1 MILSTTKELRL
12 HIPSNAIDEISSLQG
27 ILDNSEKDFL
37 RDKLGDS
44 LYNRLCEYYQTISP
58 DDFFMAVSN
67 GEHNQQPWMQLLLMA
82 QRMVTYDAMSRFA
95 YTQALSINGAGINMA
110 SSDDYG
116 TASKDLLDKSVQG
129 YKREA
134 MVSLN
139 QMLVMLEGW
148 ARKMETPAPIADAGT
163 TEPLPKEPEDEQHK
177 AIEEISVLWQESQY
191 YYLHHDL
198 LIATC
203 ADLQQYLDIY
213 ESREKFIRLLPDLHF
228 IQDEYISEAIGEDTV
243 QRLLHTTDPNDK
255 PLLRKVRRLMVAH
268 LEERTTILTIDKARR
283 AAAHNEA
290 IALRTSVLRLME
302 MRKAVDAVNNTPTD
316 KPSTNTTDS
325 TSKGYENNQ
334 PDSKIFVSPLLY
346 YTDYTDYYVIKKQ
359 QTTLMTLIV
368 RDIRA
373 IRC

>member
-1 MILSTTKELRL
+1 MILSTIKELRL

-44 LYNRLCEYYQTISP
+44 LYHRLCEYYQTVSP
-58 DDFFMAVSN
+58 DDFYMAVSN
-67 GEHNQQPWMQLLLMA
+67 GEHTQQPWMQLLLMA

-95 YTQALSINGAGINMA
+95 YTQALSINGTGINVA

-116 TASKDLLDKSVQG
+116 TASKDLLDKGVQG

-148 ARKMETPAPIADAGT
+148 ARKMATPAAIAEADSTDPPT
-163 TEPLPKEPEDEQHK
+163 TEPKDEQHK
-177 AIEEISVLWQESQY
+177 AIEEISLLWQESQY
-191 YYLHHDL
+191 YYAHHDL

-213 ESREKFIRLLPDLHF
+213 ENREKFIRLLPDLHF

-243 QRLLHTTDPNDK
+243 QRLLHTDNPNDK

-283 AAAHNEA
+283 VAAHNEA
-290 IALRTSVLRLME
+290 IALRSSVLRLME
-302 MRKAVDAVNNTPTD
+302 MRKAADAANTTPD
-316 KPSTNTTDS
+316 NPSTNTTDS

-346 YTDYTDYYVIKKQ
+346 
-359 QTTLMTLIV
+359 
-368 RDIRA
+368 
-373 IRC
+373 

>member
-58 DDFFMAVSN
+58 DDFYMAVSN
-67 GEHNQQPWMQLLLMA
+67 GEHSKQPWMQLLLMA

-139 QMLVMLEGW
+139 QLLVMLENW
-148 ARKMETPAPIADAGT
+148 ARGSENDETV
-163 TEPLPKEPEDEQHK
+163 KEITQ
-177 AIEEISVLWQESQY
+177 LWKESPY
-191 YYLHHDL
+191 YFLHHDL
-198 LIATC
+198 LIPTAVM
-203 ADLQQYLDIY
+203 LQDFLDIY
-213 ESREKFIRLLPDLHF
+213 ESREKFIRLLPDLHY
-228 IQDEYISEAIGEDTV
+228 IQDEYIADAIGEDTIKH
-243 QRLLHTTDPNDK
+243 LLTSTDASDEL
-255 PLLRKVRRLMVAH
+255 LLRKVRRLMVAH
-268 LEERTTILTIDKARR
+268 LEERTTILTIDKNRR
-283 AAAHNEA
+283 QRAHDES
-290 IALRTSVLRLME
+290 ISLRSSIMRIME
-302 MRKAVDAVNNTPTD
+302 KRKADNPPTTNDTPS
-316 KPSTNTTDS
+316 STNTNEEQ
-325 TSKGYENNQ
+325 GYQNNQ
-334 PDSKIFVSPLLY
+334 PSSKMFVSPLLY
-346 YTDYTDYYVIKKQ
+346 
-359 QTTLMTLIV
+359 
-368 RDIRA
+368 
-373 IRC
+373 

>member
-67 GEHNQQPWMQLLLMA
+67 GEHSKQPWMQLLLMA

-148 ARKMETPAPIADAGT
+148 ARKMETPVPIADADT
-163 TEPLPKEPEDEQHK
+163 TEPLPTETEGEPSPTEPEDEQHK

-290 IALRTSVLRLME
+290 ISLRSSVLRLME
-302 MRKAVDAVNNTPTD
+302 MRKAVDATNNTPTD

-346 YTDYTDYYVIKKQ
+346 
-359 QTTLMTLIV
+359 
-368 RDIRA
+368 
-373 IRC
+373 

>member
-67 GEHNQQPWMQLLLMA
+67 GEHSQQPWMQLLLMA

-163 TEPLPKEPEDEQHK
+163 TEPSTTEPEDEQHK
-177 AIEEISVLWQESQY
+177 AIEEIIVLWQESQY

-290 IALRTSVLRLME
+290 ISLRTSVLRLME

-325 TSKGYENNQ
+325 TGKGYENNQ

-346 YTDYTDYYVIKKQ
+346 
-359 QTTLMTLIV
+359 
-368 RDIRA
+368 
-373 IRC
+373 

>member
-67 GEHNQQPWMQLLLMA
+67 GEHSQQPWMQLLLMA

-163 TEPLPKEPEDEQHK
+163 TEPLPTEPEGEPSPTEPEDEQHK
-177 AIEEISVLWQESQY
+177 AIEEISILWQESQY

-228 IQDEYISEAIGEDTV
+228 I
-243 QRLLHTTDPNDK
+243 
-255 PLLRKVRRLMVAH
+255 
-268 LEERTTILTIDKARR
+268 
-283 AAAHNEA
+283 
-290 IALRTSVLRLME
+290 
-302 MRKAVDAVNNTPTD
+302 
-316 KPSTNTTDS
+316 
-325 TSKGYENNQ
+325 
-334 PDSKIFVSPLLY
+334 
-346 YTDYTDYYVIKKQ
+346 
-359 QTTLMTLIV
+359 
-368 RDIRA
+368 
-373 IRC
+373 

>member
-44 LYNRLCEYYQTISP
+44 LYTRLCEYYQTISP

-67 GEHNQQPWMQLLLMA
+67 GEHSKQPWMQLLLMA

-163 TEPLPKEPEDEQHK
+163 TEPLPTEPEGEPSPTEPKDEQHK

-203 ADLQQYLDIY
+203 ADLQHYLDIY

-228 IQDEYISEAIGEDTV
+228 IQDEYISEAIGEDMV
-243 QRLLHTTDPNDK
+243 QHLLHTTDPNDK

-302 MRKAVDAVNNTPTD
+302 MRKAVDAVNNTSTD

-325 TSKGYENNQ
+325 TGKGYENNQ

-346 YTDYTDYYVIKKQ
+346 
-359 QTTLMTLIV
+359 
-368 RDIRA
+368 
-373 IRC
+373 

>member
-67 GEHNQQPWMQLLLMA
+67 GEHSQQPWMQLLLMA

-148 ARKMETPAPIADAGT
+148 ARKMEIPVPIADAGT
-163 TEPLPKEPEDEQHK
+163 TEPLPTEPEGETSPTEPEDEQHK
-177 AIEEISVLWQESQY
+177 AIEEISILWQESQY

-243 QRLLHTTDPNDK
+243 QHLLHTTDPNDK

-302 MRKAVDAVNNTPTD
+302 MRKAVDAANNTPTD

-325 TSKGYENNQ
+325 TGKGYENNQ

-346 YTDYTDYYVIKKQ
+346 
-359 QTTLMTLIV
+359 
-368 RDIRA
+368 
-373 IRC
+373 

>member
-27 ILDNSEKDFL
+27 TLDNSEKDFL

-44 LYNRLCEYYQTISP
+44 LYDQLCKYYQSISP
-58 DDFFMAVSN
+58 DEFYLSVTN
-67 GEHNQQPWMQLLLMA
+67 GEHTHQPWQQLLLMA
-82 QRMVTYDAMSRFA
+82 QRMVVYDAMSRFA
-95 YTQALSINGAGINMA
+95 YTQALSINGTGINVA
-110 SSDDYG
+110 SSEDYG
-116 TASKDLLDKSVQG
+116 AASKDLLDKGVQG

-148 ARKMETPAPIADAGT
+148 ARKMATPAAIAGADSTEPPT
-163 TEPLPKEPEDEQHK
+163 TEPKDEEHK
-177 AIEEISVLWQESQY
+177 TIEEISLLWQESQY

-243 QRLLHTTDPNDK
+243 QRLLHTDDPADK

-302 MRKAVDAVNNTPTD
+302 MRKAVDAANNIPD
-316 KPSTNTTDS
+316 KSSTNTTDS

-346 YTDYTDYYVIKKQ
+346 
-359 QTTLMTLIV
+359 
-368 RDIRA
+368 
-373 IRC
+373 

>member
-44 LYNRLCEYYQTISP
+44 LYNRLCEYYQTVSP
-58 DDFFMAVSN
+58 DDFYMAVCN
-67 GEHNQQPWMQLLLMA
+67 GENTQHPWMQLLLMA
-82 QRMVTYDAMSRFA
+82 QRMVTYDAMSRFV
-95 YTQALSINGAGINMA
+95 YTQALSINGTGINVA

-116 TASKDLLDKSVQG
+116 TASKDLLDKGVQG

-148 ARKMETPAPIADAGT
+148 AKKMATPAPIADADSIEQP
-163 TEPLPKEPEDEQHK
+163 TEPKDEEHK
-177 AIEEISVLWQESQY
+177 AIEEISLLWQESQY

-203 ADLQQYLDIY
+203 ADLQHYIDIY

-243 QRLLHTTDPNDK
+243 QRLLHTNDPADQ

-290 IALRTSVLRLME
+290 ISLRSSVLRLME
-302 MRKAVDAVNNTPTD
+302 MRKAVDAANNIPD

-346 YTDYTDYYVIKKQ
+346 
-359 QTTLMTLIV
+359 
-368 RDIRA
+368 
-373 IRC
+373 

>member
-1 MILSTTKELRL
+1 MIISTIKELRL
-12 HIPSNAIDEISSLQG
+12 HIPSNAIDEINSLQG

-44 LYNRLCEYYQTISP
+44 LYHRLCEYYQTVSP
-58 DDFFMAVSN
+58 DDFYMAVSN
-67 GEHNQQPWMQLLLMA
+67 GEHAQQPWMQLLLMA

-95 YTQALSINGAGINMA
+95 YTQALSINGTGINVA

-116 TASKDLLDKSVQG
+116 TASKDLLDKGVQG

-148 ARKMETPAPIADAGT
+148 ARKMATPAAIAEADSTDPPT
-163 TEPLPKEPEDEQHK
+163 TEPKDEQHK
-177 AIEEISVLWQESQY
+177 AIEEISLLWQESQY
-191 YYLHHDL
+191 YYAHHDL
-198 LIATC
+198 LISTC

-213 ESREKFIRLLPDLHF
+213 ENREKFIRLLPDLHF

-243 QRLLHTTDPNDK
+243 QRLLHTDNPNDK

-290 IALRTSVLRLME
+290 IALRSSVLRLME
-302 MRKAVDAVNNTPTD
+302 MRKAADAANTTSD
-316 KPSTNTTDS
+316 NPSTNTTDS

-346 YTDYTDYYVIKKQ
+346 
-359 QTTLMTLIV
+359 
-368 RDIRA
+368 
-373 IRC
+373 

>member
-44 LYNRLCEYYQTISP
+44 LYNRLCEYYQTVSP
-58 DDFFMAVSN
+58 DDFYMAVCN
-67 GEHNQQPWMQLLLMA
+67 GENTQHPWMQLLLMA

-95 YTQALSINGAGINMA
+95 YTQALSINGTGINVA

-116 TASKDLLDKSVQG
+116 TASKDLLDKGVQG

-148 ARKMETPAPIADAGT
+148 AKKMATPAPIADADILEQP
-163 TEPLPKEPEDEQHK
+163 TEPKDEEHK
-177 AIEEISVLWQESQY
+177 AIEEISLLWQESQY

-203 ADLQQYLDIY
+203 ADLQHYIDIY

-243 QRLLHTTDPNDK
+243 QRLLHTDDPADK
-255 PLLRKVRRLMVAH
+255 SLLRKVRRLMVAH

-302 MRKAVDAVNNTPTD
+302 MRKAVDAANNTPD

-325 TSKGYENNQ
+325 TIKGYENNQ

-346 YTDYTDYYVIKKQ
+346 
-359 QTTLMTLIV
+359 
-368 RDIRA
+368 
-373 IRC
+373 

>member
-1 MILSTTKELRL
+1 MILSTIKELRL

-44 LYNRLCEYYQTISP
+44 LYHRLCEYYQTVSP
-58 DDFFMAVSN
+58 DDFYMAVSN
-67 GEHNQQPWMQLLLMA
+67 GEHTQQPWMQLLLMA

-95 YTQALSINGAGINMA
+95 YTQALSINGTGINMA

-116 TASKDLLDKSVQG
+116 TASKDLLDKGVQG

-148 ARKMETPAPIADAGT
+148 ARKMATPAAIAEADSTDQPT
-163 TEPLPKEPEDEQHK
+163 TEPKDEQHK
-177 AIEEISVLWQESQY
+177 AIEEISLLWQESQY
-191 YYLHHDL
+191 YYAHHDL

-243 QRLLHTTDPNDK
+243 QRLLHTYNPNDK

-290 IALRTSVLRLME
+290 IALRSSVLRLME
-302 MRKAVDAVNNTPTD
+302 MRKAADAANTTPD
-316 KPSTNTTDS
+316 NPSTNTTDS

-346 YTDYTDYYVIKKQ
+346 
-359 QTTLMTLIV
+359 
-368 RDIRA
+368 
-373 IRC
+373 

>member
-67 GEHNQQPWMQLLLMA
+67 GEHSKQPWMQLLLMA

-148 ARKMETPAPIADAGT
+148 ARKMETPAPIADADT
-163 TEPLPKEPEDEQHK
+163 TEPSPTEPEGEPSPTEPEDEQHK

-228 IQDEYISEAIGEDTV
+228 IQDEYISDAIGEDTV
-243 QRLLHTTDPNDK
+243 QHLLHTEDPNDK

-290 IALRTSVLRLME
+290 ISLRASVLRLME

-325 TSKGYENNQ
+325 TGKGYENNQ

-346 YTDYTDYYVIKKQ
+346 
-359 QTTLMTLIV
+359 
-368 RDIRA
+368 
-373 IRC
+373 

>member
-44 LYNRLCEYYQTISP
+44 LYNRLCEYYQTVSP
-58 DDFFMAVSN
+58 DDFYMAVCN
-67 GEHNQQPWMQLLLMA
+67 GENTQHPWMQLLLMA
-82 QRMVTYDAMSRFA
+82 QRMVAYDAMSRFV
-95 YTQALSINGAGINMA
+95 YTQALSINGTGINVA

-116 TASKDLLDKSVQG
+116 TASKDLLDKGVQG

-148 ARKMETPAPIADAGT
+148 AKKMATPAPIADANSTEPPT
-163 TEPLPKEPEDEQHK
+163 TEPKDEEHK
-177 AIEEISVLWQESQY
+177 AIEEISLLWQESQY

-203 ADLQQYLDIY
+203 ADLQHYLDIY

-243 QRLLHTTDPNDK
+243 QRLLHTDDPADK

-302 MRKAVDAVNNTPTD
+302 MRKAADVANTTPD

-346 YTDYTDYYVIKKQ
+346 
-359 QTTLMTLIV
+359 
-368 RDIRA
+368 
-373 IRC
+373 

>member
-12 HIPSNAIDEISSLQG
+12 HIPSNAIDDISSLQG
-27 ILDNSEKDFL
+27 ILDNSEKDCL

-44 LYNRLCEYYQTISP
+44 LYNRLCEYYQTVSP
-58 DDFFMAVSN
+58 DEFYMAVTN
-67 GEHNQQPWMQLLLMA
+67 GEHTHQPWMQLLLMA

-95 YTQALSINGAGINMA
+95 YTQALSINGTGINVA
-110 SSDDYG
+110 SSEDYG
-116 TASKDLLDKSVQG
+116 AASKDLLDKGVQG

-139 QMLVMLEGW
+139 QMLVMLESW
-148 ARKMETPAPIADAGT
+148 ARKMTTPAPIADADSTEPPT
-163 TEPLPKEPEDEQHK
+163 TEPKDEQHK
-177 AIEEISVLWQESQY
+177 AIEEISLLWQESQY

-228 IQDEYISEAIGEDTV
+228 IQDEYISEAIGEPMV
-243 QRLLHTTDPNDK
+243 QYLLHTTDPADK

-283 AAAHNEA
+283 SAAHNEA
-290 IALRTSVLRLME
+290 ISLRASVLRLVE
-302 MRKAVDAVNNTPTD
+302 MRKAVEKANTENQNTNYENQN
-316 KPSTNTTDS
+316 PSTKTNDD
-325 TSKGYENNQ
+325 KGYENNQ
-334 PDSKIFVSPLLY
+334 PGSKFFVSPLLY
-346 YTDYTDYYVIKKQ
+346 
-359 QTTLMTLIV
+359 
-368 RDIRA
+368 
-373 IRC
+373 

>member
-27 ILDNSEKDFL
+27 TLDNSEKDFL

-44 LYNRLCEYYQTISP
+44 LYDQLCEYYQSISP
-58 DDFFMAVSN
+58 DEFYLSVTN
-67 GEHNQQPWMQLLLMA
+67 GEHTHLPWQQLLLMA
-82 QRMVTYDAMSRFA
+82 QRMVVYDAMSRFA
-95 YTQALSINGAGINMA
+95 YTQALSINGTGINVA
-110 SSDDYG
+110 SSEDYG
-116 TASKDLLDKSVQG
+116 AASKDLLDKGVQG

-148 ARKMETPAPIADAGT
+148 AKDCVKKQASDVHKTAESVPNTDNSV
-163 TEPLPKEPEDEQHK
+163 PKTDENVQTGE
-177 AIEEISVLWQESQY
+177 IEEIVKLWQESQY
-191 YYLHHDL
+191 YYAHHDL

-243 QRLLHTTDPNDK
+243 QRLLHTDDPNAK

-290 IALRTSVLRLME
+290 ISLRSSVLRLME
-302 MRKAVDAVNNTPTD
+302 MRKAASAANNTPD

-346 YTDYTDYYVIKKQ
+346 
-359 QTTLMTLIV
+359 
-368 RDIRA
+368 
-373 IRC
+373 

>member
-44 LYNRLCEYYQTISP
+44 LYNRLCEYYQTVSP
-58 DDFFMAVSN
+58 DDFYMAVCN
-67 GEHNQQPWMQLLLMA
+67 GENTQHPWMQLLLMA
-82 QRMVTYDAMSRFA
+82 QRMVTYDAMSRFV
-95 YTQALSINGAGINMA
+95 YTQALSINGTGINVA

-116 TASKDLLDKSVQG
+116 TASKDLLDKGVQG

-148 ARKMETPAPIADAGT
+148 AKKMATPAPIADADT
-163 TEPLPKEPEDEQHK
+163 IEQPTEPKDEEHK
-177 AIEEISVLWQESQY
+177 AIEEISLLWQESQY

-203 ADLQQYLDIY
+203 ADLQHYLDIY

-243 QRLLHTTDPNDK
+243 QRLLHTNDPADQ

-290 IALRTSVLRLME
+290 ISLRSSVLRLME
-302 MRKAVDAVNNTPTD
+302 MRKAAAAANNTPD

-346 YTDYTDYYVIKKQ
+346 
-359 QTTLMTLIV
+359 
-368 RDIRA
+368 
-373 IRC
+373 

>member
-1 MILSTTKELRL
+1 MIISTIKELRL
-12 HIPSNAIDEISSLQG
+12 HIPSNAIDEINSLQG

-44 LYNRLCEYYQTISP
+44 LYHRLCEYYQTVSP
-58 DDFFMAVSN
+58 DDFYMAVSN
-67 GEHNQQPWMQLLLMA
+67 GEHTHQPWMQLLVLA

-95 YTQALSINGAGINMA
+95 YTQSLSINGTGINVA

-116 TASKDLLDKSVQG
+116 TASKDLLDKGVQG

-148 ARKMETPAPIADAGT
+148 ARKMATPAAIAEADSTDQPT
-163 TEPLPKEPEDEQHK
+163 TEPKDEQHK
-177 AIEEISVLWQESQY
+177 AIEEISLLWQESQY
-191 YYLHHDL
+191 YYAHHDL

-213 ESREKFIRLLPDLHF
+213 ENREKFIRLLPDLHF

-243 QRLLHTTDPNDK
+243 QRLLHTDNPNDK

-283 AAAHNEA
+283 VAAHNEA
-290 IALRTSVLRLME
+290 IALRSSVLRLME
-302 MRKAVDAVNNTPTD
+302 MRKAADAANTTPD
-316 KPSTNTTDS
+316 NLSTNTTDS

-346 YTDYTDYYVIKKQ
+346 
-359 QTTLMTLIV
+359 
-368 RDIRA
+368 
-373 IRC
+373 

>member
-44 LYNRLCEYYQTISP
+44 LYNRLCEYYQTVSP
-58 DDFFMAVSN
+58 DDFYMAVCN
-67 GEHNQQPWMQLLLMA
+67 GENTQHPWMQLLLMA
-82 QRMVTYDAMSRFA
+82 QRMVTYDAMSRFV
-95 YTQALSINGAGINMA
+95 YTQALSINGTGINVA

-116 TASKDLLDKSVQG
+116 TASKDLLDKGVQG

-148 ARKMETPAPIADAGT
+148 AKKCVKKQTSDVQKTAESIPNTDNSVPNTDESVQT
-163 TEPLPKEPEDEQHK
+163 TEIKE
-177 AIEEISVLWQESQY
+177 ITNLWKESQY

-203 ADLQQYLDIY
+203 ADLQHYLDIY

-243 QRLLHTTDPNDK
+243 QRLLHTDAPADK

-290 IALRTSVLRLME
+290 ISLRSSVLRLME
-302 MRKAVDAVNNTPTD
+302 MRKAAAAANNTPD

-334 PDSKIFVSPLLY
+334 PNSKIFVSPLLY
-346 YTDYTDYYVIKKQ
+346 
-359 QTTLMTLIV
+359 
-368 RDIRA
+368 
-373 IRC
+373 

>member
-148 ARKMETPAPIADAGT
+148 ARKMETPAPIADADT
-163 TEPLPKEPEDEQHK
+163 TEPLPTEPEEEPSPTEPEDEQHK

-198 LIATC
+198 LISTC
-203 ADLQQYLDIY
+203 AYLQNYLDIY

-243 QRLLHTTDPNDK
+243 QRLRHTTDPYDK
-255 PLLRKVRRLMVAH
+255 PFLRKVRRLMVAH

-302 MRKAVDAVNNTPTD
+302 MRKAVDDANSNNTPS
-316 KPSTNTTDS
+316 STNTNEDQ
-325 TSKGYENNQ
+325 GYQNNQ
-334 PDSKIFVSPLLY
+334 PGSKMFVSPLLY
-346 YTDYTDYYVIKKQ
+346 
-359 QTTLMTLIV
+359 
-368 RDIRA
+368 
-373 IRC
+373 

>member
-1 MILSTTKELRL
+1 MILSTINELRL
-12 HIPSNAIDEISSLQG
+12 HIPSNAIDEISYLQG

-44 LYNRLCEYYQTISP
+44 LYNRLCEYYQTVSP
-58 DDFFMAVSN
+58 DDFYMAVSN
-67 GEHNQQPWMQLLLMA
+67 GEHTQQPWMQLLLMA

-95 YTQALSINGAGINMA
+95 YTQALSINGTGINVA

-116 TASKDLLDKSVQG
+116 TASKDLLDKGVQG

-148 ARKMETPAPIADAGT
+148 AKDCVKKTAKSVPNTDNSV
-163 TEPLPKEPEDEQHK
+163 PKTDESVQTSE
-177 AIEEISVLWQESQY
+177 IEEITNLWKESTY

-243 QRLLHTTDPNDK
+243 QRLLHTDDPNDK

-302 MRKAVDAVNNTPTD
+302 MRKAADAANNPPD
-316 KPSTNTTDS
+316 KPSTNATDS

-346 YTDYTDYYVIKKQ
+346 
-359 QTTLMTLIV
+359 
-368 RDIRA
+368 
-373 IRC
+373 

>member
-44 LYNRLCEYYQTISP
+44 LYNRLCEYYQTVSP
-58 DDFFMAVSN
+58 DDFYMAVCN
-67 GEHNQQPWMQLLLMA
+67 GENTQHPWMQLLLMA
-82 QRMVTYDAMSRFA
+82 QRMVTYDAMSRFV
-95 YTQALSINGAGINMA
+95 YTQALSINGTGINVA

-116 TASKDLLDKSVQG
+116 TASKDLLDKGVQG

-148 ARKMETPAPIADAGT
+148 AKKMATPAPIADADSTEPPT
-163 TEPLPKEPEDEQHK
+163 TEPKDEEHK
-177 AIEEISVLWQESQY
+177 AIEEISLLWQESQY

-203 ADLQQYLDIY
+203 ADLQHYLDIY

-243 QRLLHTTDPNDK
+243 QRLLHTNDPADQ

-290 IALRTSVLRLME
+290 ISLRSSVLRLME
-302 MRKAVDAVNNTPTD
+302 MRKAADAANNTPD

-346 YTDYTDYYVIKKQ
+346 
-359 QTTLMTLIV
+359 
-368 RDIRA
+368 
-373 IRC
+373 

>member
-148 ARKMETPAPIADAGT
+148 ARKMETPVPIADAGT
-163 TEPLPKEPEDEQHK
+163 TEPSPTEPEGEPSPTEPEDEQHK

-243 QRLLHTTDPNDK
+243 QHLLHTTDPNDK

-290 IALRTSVLRLME
+290 ISLRTSVLRLME

-325 TSKGYENNQ
+325 TGKGYENNQ

-346 YTDYTDYYVIKKQ
+346 
-359 QTTLMTLIV
+359 
-368 RDIRA
+368 
-373 IRC
+373 

>member
-12 HIPSNAIDEISSLQG
+12 HTPSNAIDDICSLQG

-44 LYNRLCEYYQTISP
+44 LYNRLCEYYQTVSP
-58 DDFFMAVSN
+58 DEFYMAVTN
-67 GEHNQQPWMQLLLMA
+67 GEHTHQPWMQLLLMA

-95 YTQALSINGAGINMA
+95 YTQALSINGTGINVA

-116 TASKDLLDKSVQG
+116 TASKDLLDKGVQG

-148 ARKMETPAPIADAGT
+148 ARKMATPAAIADADSTEPPT
-163 TEPLPKEPEDEQHK
+163 TEPKDEQRK
-177 AIEEISVLWQESQY
+177 AIEEISLLWQESQY
-191 YYLHHDL
+191 YYAHHDL

-243 QRLLHTTDPNDK
+243 QRLLHTDDPADK

-268 LEERTTILTIDKARR
+268 LEERTTILTIDKTRR

-302 MRKAVDAVNNTPTD
+302 MRKAVDAANATPTD
-316 KPSTNTTDS
+316 NPSTNTTDS

-346 YTDYTDYYVIKKQ
+346 
-359 QTTLMTLIV
+359 
-368 RDIRA
+368 
-373 IRC
+373 

>member
-148 ARKMETPAPIADAGT
+148 ARKMETPAPIDNADT
-163 TEPLPKEPEDEQHK
+163 TEPLPTEPEGETSPTEPEDEQHK

-243 QRLLHTTDPNDK
+243 QHLLHTTDPNDR

-268 LEERTTILTIDKARR
+268 LEERTTILTIEKARR

-325 TSKGYENNQ
+325 TGKGYENNQ

-346 YTDYTDYYVIKKQ
+346 
-359 QTTLMTLIV
+359 
-368 RDIRA
+368 
-373 IRC
+373 

>member
-148 ARKMETPAPIADAGT
+148 ARKMETPEPIADAGT
-163 TEPLPKEPEDEQHK
+163 TEPLPTEPEGEPSPTEPEDEQHK
-177 AIEEISVLWQESQY
+177 AIEEISILWQESQY

-243 QRLLHTTDPNDK
+243 QHLLHTTDPNDK

-325 TSKGYENNQ
+325 TGKGYENNQ

-346 YTDYTDYYVIKKQ
+346 
-359 QTTLMTLIV
+359 
-368 RDIRA
+368 
-373 IRC
+373 

>member
-27 ILDNSEKDFL
+27 TLDNSEKDFL

-44 LYNRLCEYYQTISP
+44 LYDQLCEYYQSISP
-58 DDFFMAVSN
+58 DEFYLSVTN
-67 GEHNQQPWMQLLLMA
+67 GEHTHQPWQQLLLIA
-82 QRMVTYDAMSRFA
+82 QRMVVYDAMSRFA
-95 YTQALSINGAGINMA
+95 YTQALSINGTGINVA
-110 SSDDYG
+110 SSEDYG
-116 TASKDLLDKSVQG
+116 AASKDLLDKGVQG

-139 QMLVMLEGW
+139 QMLMMLEGW
-148 ARKMETPAPIADAGT
+148 ARKMATPAPIADADS
-163 TEPLPKEPEDEQHK
+163 TEPPTTAPPDEQHK
-177 AIEEISVLWQESQY
+177 AIEEISLLWQESQY

-203 ADLQQYLDIY
+203 ADLQHYLDIY

-243 QRLLHTTDPNDK
+243 QRLLHTDDPADK

-302 MRKAVDAVNNTPTD
+302 MRKAVDAANNTPD
-316 KPSTNTTDS
+316 NPSTNTTDS

-346 YTDYTDYYVIKKQ
+346 
-359 QTTLMTLIV
+359 
-368 RDIRA
+368 
-373 IRC
+373 

>member
-12 HIPSNAIDEISSLQG
+12 HIPSNAIDDISSLQG

-44 LYNRLCEYYQTISP
+44 LYNRLCEYYQTVSP
-58 DDFFMAVSN
+58 DEFYMAVTN
-67 GEHNQQPWMQLLLMA
+67 GEHTHQPWMQLLLMA

-95 YTQALSINGAGINMA
+95 YTQALSINGTGINVA

-116 TASKDLLDKSVQG
+116 TASKDLLDKGVQG

-148 ARKMETPAPIADAGT
+148 AKKMATPSPIADADPLEQP
-163 TEPLPKEPEDEQHK
+163 TEPKDEQHK
-177 AIEEISVLWQESQY
+177 VIEEISLLWQESQY
-191 YYLHHDL
+191 YYAHHDL

-203 ADLQQYLDIY
+203 ADLQHYLDIY

-243 QRLLHTTDPNDK
+243 QRLLHTDDPNDK

-268 LEERTTILTIDKARR
+268 LEERTTILTIDKTRR

-290 IALRTSVLRLME
+290 ISLRSSVLRLME
-302 MRKAVDAVNNTPTD
+302 MRKAVDAANNTPD

-334 PDSKIFVSPLLY
+334 PDSMIFVSPLLY
-346 YTDYTDYYVIKKQ
+346 
-359 QTTLMTLIV
+359 
-368 RDIRA
+368 
-373 IRC
+373 

>member
-44 LYNRLCEYYQTISP
+44 LYNRLCEYYQTVSP
-58 DDFFMAVSN
+58 DDFYMAVCN
-67 GEHNQQPWMQLLLMA
+67 GENTQHPWMQLLLMA
-82 QRMVTYDAMSRFA
+82 QRMVTYDAMSRFV
-95 YTQALSINGAGINMA
+95 YTQALSINGTGINVA

-116 TASKDLLDKSVQG
+116 TASKDLLDKGVQG

-148 ARKMETPAPIADAGT
+148 AKKMATPAPITDADT
-163 TEPLPKEPEDEQHK
+163 IEQPTEPKDEEHK
-177 AIEEISVLWQESQY
+177 AIEEISLLWQESQY

-203 ADLQQYLDIY
+203 ADLQHYIDIY

-243 QRLLHTTDPNDK
+243 QRLLHTDEPADK

-290 IALRTSVLRLME
+290 IALRTAVLRLME
-302 MRKAVDAVNNTPTD
+302 MRKAADVANTTPD

-346 YTDYTDYYVIKKQ
+346 
-359 QTTLMTLIV
+359 
-368 RDIRA
+368 
-373 IRC
+373 

>member
-1 MILSTTKELRL
+1 MIISTIKELRL

-44 LYNRLCEYYQTISP
+44 LYNRLCEYYQTVSP
-58 DDFFMAVSN
+58 DDFYMAVSN
-67 GEHNQQPWMQLLLMA
+67 GEHAQQPWMQLLLMA

-95 YTQALSINGAGINMA
+95 YTQALSINGTGINVA

-116 TASKDLLDKSVQG
+116 TASQDLLDKGVQG

-148 ARKMETPAPIADAGT
+148 ARKMATPAAIAEADS
-163 TEPLPKEPEDEQHK
+163 TESKDEQHK
-177 AIEEISVLWQESQY
+177 AIEEISLLWQESQY
-191 YYLHHDL
+191 YYAHHDL

-213 ESREKFIRLLPDLHF
+213 ENREKFIRLLPDLHF

-243 QRLLHTTDPNDK
+243 QRLLHTDNPNDK
-255 PLLRKVRRLMVAH
+255 PLLRKVRHLMVAH

-290 IALRTSVLRLME
+290 IALRSSVLRLME
-302 MRKAVDAVNNTPTD
+302 MRKAADAANTTPD
-316 KPSTNTTDS
+316 NPSTNTTDS

-346 YTDYTDYYVIKKQ
+346 
-359 QTTLMTLIV
+359 
-368 RDIRA
+368 
-373 IRC
+373 

>member
-1 MILSTTKELRL
+1 MILSTTQELRL

-44 LYNRLCEYYQTISP
+44 LYRKLCEYYQTVSP
-58 DDFFMAVSN
+58 DDFYLAVTN
-67 GEHNQQPWMQLLLMA
+67 GEHTHQPWMQLLVLA

-95 YTQALSINGAGINMA
+95 YTQALSINGTGINVA
-110 SSDDYG
+110 SSEDYG
-116 TASKDLLDKSVQG
+116 AASKDLLDKGVQG

-148 ARKMETPAPIADAGT
+148 AREMTTPVAIATDVDTTEQPT
-163 TEPLPKEPEDEQHK
+163 TEPVDEEHK
-177 AIEEISVLWQESQY
+177 AFEEISLLWQESQY

-228 IQDEYISEAIGEDTV
+228 IQDEYISEAIGEPMV
-243 QRLLHTTDPNDK
+243 QHLLTTTDPADK
-255 PLLRKVRRLMVAH
+255 PLLRKVRRLMVVH

-283 AAAHNEA
+283 SAAHNEA
-290 IALRTSVLRLME
+290 ISLRASVLRLME
-302 MRKAVDAVNNTPTD
+302 MRKAVEKANTENQNTNSD
-316 KPSTNTTDS
+316 NQNPSTNTNDD
-325 TSKGYENNQ
+325 KGYENNQ
-334 PDSKIFVSPLLY
+334 PGSKFFVSPLLY
-346 YTDYTDYYVIKKQ
+346 
-359 QTTLMTLIV
+359 
-368 RDIRA
+368 
-373 IRC
+373 

>member
-1 MILSTTKELRL
+1 MIISTTKELRL
-12 HIPSNAIDEISSLQG
+12 HIPSNAIDEIGSLQG

-44 LYNRLCEYYQTISP
+44 LYRKLCEYYQSVSP
-58 DDFFMAVSN
+58 DDFYMAVTN
-67 GEHNQQPWMQLLLMA
+67 GEHTHQPWMQLLVLA

-95 YTQALSINGAGINMA
+95 YTQALSINGTGINVA
-110 SSDDYG
+110 SSEDYSA
-116 TASKDLLDKSVQG
+116 ASKDLLDKGVQG

-148 ARKMETPAPIADAGT
+148 AKDCVKKQASDVQKKAESV
-163 TEPLPKEPEDEQHK
+163 PKTDESVQTGE
-177 AIEEISVLWQESQY
+177 IEEIVKLWQESQY

-228 IQDEYISEAIGEDTV
+228 IQDEYISEVIGEPMV
-243 QRLLHTTDPNDK
+243 QHLLHTTDPADK
-255 PLLRKVRRLMVAH
+255 LLLRKVRRLMVAH

-283 AAAHNEA
+283 SAAHNEA
-290 IALRTSVLRLME
+290 ISLRASVLRLVE
-302 MRKAVDAVNNTPTD
+302 MRKAVDAANTENQNTNSENQTS
-316 KPSTNTTDS
+316 STNTNDD
-325 TSKGYENNQ
+325 KDYENNQ
-334 PDSKIFVSPLLY
+334 PGSKFFVSPLLY
-346 YTDYTDYYVIKKQ
+346 
-359 QTTLMTLIV
+359 
-368 RDIRA
+368 
-373 IRC
+373 

>member
-44 LYNRLCEYYQTISP
+44 LYNRLCEYYQTVSP
-58 DDFFMAVSN
+58 DDFYMAVSN
-67 GEHNQQPWMQLLLMA
+67 GEHTQQPWMQLLLMA
-82 QRMVTYDAMSRFA
+82 QRMVTYDAMSRFV
-95 YTQALSINGAGINMA
+95 YTQALSINGTGINVA

-116 TASKDLLDKSVQG
+116 TASKDLLDKGVQG

-148 ARKMETPAPIADAGT
+148 AKKMATPAPIAGADSAEPPT
-163 TEPLPKEPEDEQHK
+163 TEPKDEQHK
-177 AIEEISVLWQESQY
+177 AIEEISLLWQESQY

-198 LIATC
+198 IIATC
-203 ADLQQYLDIY
+203 ADLQHYLDIY

-243 QRLLHTTDPNDK
+243 QRLLHTDDPADK

-290 IALRTSVLRLME
+290 ISLRSSVLRLME
-302 MRKAVDAVNNTPTD
+302 MRKAAPAANKTPD

-334 PDSKIFVSPLLY
+334 PGSKIFVSPLLY
-346 YTDYTDYYVIKKQ
+346 
-359 QTTLMTLIV
+359 
-368 RDIRA
+368 
-373 IRC
+373 

>member
-44 LYNRLCEYYQTISP
+44 LYNRLCEYYQTVSP
-58 DDFFMAVSN
+58 DDFYMAVCN
-67 GEHNQQPWMQLLLMA
+67 GENTQHPWMQLLLMA
-82 QRMVTYDAMSRFA
+82 QRMVTYDAMSRFV
-95 YTQALSINGAGINMA
+95 YTQALSINGTGINVA

-116 TASKDLLDKSVQG
+116 TASKDLLDKGVQG

-148 ARKMETPAPIADAGT
+148 AKKMATPAPIADADSIEQP
-163 TEPLPKEPEDEQHK
+163 TEPKDEEHK
-177 AIEEISVLWQESQY
+177 AIEEISLLWQESQY

-203 ADLQQYLDIY
+203 ADLQHYLDIY

-243 QRLLHTTDPNDK
+243 QRLLHTNDPADQ

-290 IALRTSVLRLME
+290 ISLRSSVLRLME
-302 MRKAVDAVNNTPTD
+302 MRKAVDAANNIPD

-346 YTDYTDYYVIKKQ
+346 
-359 QTTLMTLIV
+359 
-368 RDIRA
+368 
-373 IRC
+373 

>member
-67 GEHNQQPWMQLLLMA
+67 GEHSQQPWMQLLLMA

-148 ARKMETPAPIADAGT
+148 ARKMETPVPIADAGT
-163 TEPLPKEPEDEQHK
+163 TELLPTEPEGEPLPTEPEDEQHK
-177 AIEEISVLWQESQY
+177 AIEEISILWQESQY

-290 IALRTSVLRLME
+290 ISLRTSVLRLME
-302 MRKAVDAVNNTPTD
+302 MRKAVDAINNTLTD
-316 KPSTNTTDS
+316 KPSTDTTDS
-325 TSKGYENNQ
+325 TGKGYENNQ

-346 YTDYTDYYVIKKQ
+346 
-359 QTTLMTLIV
+359 
-368 RDIRA
+368 
-373 IRC
+373 

>member
-1 MILSTTKELRL
+1 MILSTIKELRL
-12 HIPSNAIDEISSLQG
+12 HIPSNAIDEINSLQG

-44 LYNRLCEYYQTISP
+44 LYHRLCEYYQTVSP
-58 DDFFMAVSN
+58 DDFYMAVSN
-67 GEHNQQPWMQLLLMA
+67 GEHTKQPWMQLLLMA

-95 YTQALSINGAGINMA
+95 YTQALSINGTGINVA

-116 TASKDLLDKSVQG
+116 TASQDLLDKGVQG

-148 ARKMETPAPIADAGT
+148 ARKMATPAAIAEADSTDPPA
-163 TEPLPKEPEDEQHK
+163 TEPKDEQHK
-177 AIEEISVLWQESQY
+177 AIEEISLLWQESQY
-191 YYLHHDL
+191 YYAHHDL

-213 ESREKFIRLLPDLHF
+213 ENREKFIRLLPDLHF

-243 QRLLHTTDPNDK
+243 QRLLHTDNPNDK

-283 AAAHNEA
+283 VAAHNEA
-290 IALRTSVLRLME
+290 IALRSSVLRLME
-302 MRKAVDAVNNTPTD
+302 MRKAADAANTTPD
-316 KPSTNTTDS
+316 NPSTNTTDS

-346 YTDYTDYYVIKKQ
+346 
-359 QTTLMTLIV
+359 
-368 RDIRA
+368 
-373 IRC
+373 